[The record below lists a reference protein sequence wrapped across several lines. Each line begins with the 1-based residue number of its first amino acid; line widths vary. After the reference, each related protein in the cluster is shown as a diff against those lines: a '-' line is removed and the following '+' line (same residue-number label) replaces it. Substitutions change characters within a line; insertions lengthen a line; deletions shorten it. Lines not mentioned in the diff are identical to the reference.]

1 MIRNNEETKETKI
14 TLQYPYN
21 DKYEYHTRLERVNLD
36 KAREEDIAS
45 GKGFIIK
52 APQGIKKDIKLQSG
66 IFSNRYGSTLND
78 VDSFNGKYRCKCGL
92 TRGAI
97 NHGEICPNCGSL
109 VTFKD
114 DDVSIFGYM
123 VLKDR
128 YWIIHPGI
136 YRSLEGFIGAQRL
149 NRIIEPDVKV
159 DKNGRVIKPDP
170 PAKKDEPFRHIGI
183 LGFRDRFDEVMDFY
197 LAKNPAKRNYYDNI
211 MNDREKVF
219 THTIAVFSSL
229 LRPSKL
235 DNGNLRYEKTND
247 YYNLLS
253 SLVYACNKDK
263 LRIDRKLKEKLQLLY
278 DIQYQ
283 YNELYLEV
291 KEILSKK
298 RGDIRSALGGRV
310 NFSARSVIKQ
320 ATDLK
325 ANQVRLP
332 LFALME
338 LLQQIIINILVKT
351 YNFSY
356 ADAYKKWYKAQLS
369 GEDKIVNAIIE
380 NLIKDSDGGLDLLI
394 NRNPKIVGVIIE
406 K

>member
-1 MIRNNEETKETKI
+1 MRRQNRKTNIR
-14 TLQYPYN
+14 LQYPY
-21 DKYEYHTRLERVNLD
+21 DFKYEYRTELKTMNLD
-36 KAREEDIAS
+36 RMREQDIMS

-66 IFSNRYGSTLND
+66 IFSSRYGSTLND
-78 VDSFNGKYRCKCGL
+78 VDSFNGKYRCKCGF

-97 NHGEICPNCGSL
+97 NHGEKCQICNEL
-109 VTFKD
+109 VVYKD

-123 VLKDR
+123 VLKDK
-128 YWIIHPGI
+128 YFIIHPNI
-136 YRSLEGFIGAQRL
+136 YRRLEAFIGVQRF

-159 DKNGRVIKPDP
+159 DKNGNVIQPDP

-183 LGFRDRFDEVMDFY
+183 LEFRNRFDEIMNFY
-197 LAKNPAKRNYYDNI
+197 LARYPNKKDYYDNI
-211 MNDREKVF
+211 MQDRDSVF

-229 LRPSKL
+229 LRPSRL

-263 LRIDRKLKEKLQLLY
+263 LKIDQKIKEKLQLLY

-283 YNELYLEV
+283 YNELYAEI

-320 ATDLK
+320 DTTLR
-325 ANQVRLP
+325 ANEIKLP
-332 LFALME
+332 LIALIE
-338 LLQQIIINILVKT
+338 LLQQIIINILQKT

-356 ADAYKKWYKAQLS
+356 AAAYKKWYKAQLS
-369 GEDKIVNAIIE
+369 GTDKTVNSIIE
-380 NLIKDSDGGLDLLI
+380 NIIKDNNGIDIFI
-394 NRNPKIVGVIIE
+394 NRNPKLWALL
-406 K
+406 